1 MRCLIRLFFVLII
14 LGLLQTGCDRIPE
27 EGTIVYDVGY
37 PRADEVDTGGNSGG
51 GSGGGSPGGPT
62 TVTNP
67 NGSGAGYTVSKTTAN
82 VYEDGSVSDNFTI
95 VLTAA
100 PSANVVMGLANPDT
114 TEVSLSPSSLTFST
128 GNWSTAQ
135 TILLTGVEDGIAD
148 GNQVTNLTVYVNSST
163 DGNYS
168 SGVDNSSVTVNS
180 ADSSS
185 VAAISIT
192 TTGGNNSVTE
202 SSGKIPITSR

>member
-1 MRCLIRLFFVLII
+1 MKCLLRLFFVLSI

-27 EGTIVYDVGY
+27 EGTIVYDVDY
-37 PRADEVDTGGNSGG
+37 PRADEVDTGGGGGSGGGGGG
-51 GSGGGSPGGPT
+51 GSGGGSGGGPT

-67 NGSGAGYTVSKTTAN
+67 NGSGAGYTVSKTIAN

-128 GNWSTAQ
+128 VNWSTAQ

-148 GNQVTNLTVYVNSST
+148 GNQATTLTVYVNSST
-163 DGNYS
+163 DSNYS
-168 SGVDNSSVTVNS
+168 Y
-180 ADSSS
+180 AL
-185 VAAISIT
+185 
-192 TTGGNNSVTE
+192 
-202 SSGKIPITSR
+202 